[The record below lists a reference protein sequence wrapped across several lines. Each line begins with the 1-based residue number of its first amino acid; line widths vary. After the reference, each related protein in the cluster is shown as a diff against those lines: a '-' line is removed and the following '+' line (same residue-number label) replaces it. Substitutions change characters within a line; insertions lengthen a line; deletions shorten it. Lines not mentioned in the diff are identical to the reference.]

1 MSKRRKVISRIII
14 VVLFLISLYFVEAGF
29 CGSSVVAEYNNGFG
43 TLDMKKYDVQ
53 SVFTAL
59 TPMSEEGLNIYKM
72 YYGMDYLFVIFF
84 GLLQVVVTL
93 DIYRFS
99 DNMILKRLFVAVPI
113 FRGVCDI
120 VENTI
125 LLNTVNS
132 FPSVNETAIT
142 VSSYFTQAK
151 LISIR
156 VWIGIVLLGLVWR
169 LIRRIK
175 RK

>member
-1 MSKRRKVISRIII
+1 MSKKRKIVSRIVI
-14 VVLFLISLYFVEAGF
+14 VALFLISLYFVEAGF

-43 TLDMKKYDVQ
+43 ILDMKQYDVQ

-59 TPMSEEGLNIYKM
+59 SPMNEEGLKVYKM

-156 VWIGIVLLGLVWR
+156 VWIGIVLLGLGWR